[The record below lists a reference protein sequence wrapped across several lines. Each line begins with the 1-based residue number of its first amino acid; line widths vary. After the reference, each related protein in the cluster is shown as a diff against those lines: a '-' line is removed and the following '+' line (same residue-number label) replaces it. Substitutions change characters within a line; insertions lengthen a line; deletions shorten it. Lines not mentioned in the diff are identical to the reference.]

1 MIKMTAASI
10 QYHLLS
16 GFTDPMLS
24 PEDWNALQCKGSGN
38 TVFMSWH
45 WQKTWWEVFGRG
57 ELLLLLALKN
67 DQPVSIAPLFADG
80 GMLFFVGSG
89 GSDYLDFIGDTSDP
103 EIIKGLL
110 QLAIENAPG
119 LLGCRFYHIHAS
131 SSTQQTLDTVAKKLG
146 WDCFDEGGMACPVLA
161 IKDFHEKAKAATEKK
176 SLLRHEGW
184 FKRNGGIEV
193 QHYSDSNNIL
203 PHLDAFFEQH
213 IARWSATPY
222 PSLFLDPLQRSFYKR
237 LCETA
242 SEAGWLRFTIV
253 YWQQQA
259 IAFHF
264 GMHYNRNFLWY
275 KPTFDITLAK
285 HSPGEVL
292 LRQLLLKAMEE
303 EADHFDFGLGDEAFK
318 NRFASSTPT
327 VTNIGLYP
335 AQV

>member
-1 MIKMTAASI
+1 MQANV

-16 GFTDPMLS
+16 GFNDPMLS
-24 PEDWNALQCKGSGN
+24 PETWNTLQCKGNGN

-57 ELLLLLALKN
+57 KLLLLLAVKN
-67 DQPVSIAPLFADG
+67 DEPVAIAPLFADG

-103 EIIKGLL
+103 EIINGLL
-110 QLAIENAPG
+110 SLAIKNTPE

-131 SSTQQTLDTVAKKLG
+131 SFTQQTLVDVAKKLG
-146 WDCFDEGGMACPVLA
+146 WNFFDEGGMACPVLS
-161 IKDFHEKAKAATEKK
+161 IKDFPEKTKAATEKK

-184 FKRNGGIEV
+184 FNRNGGIEV
-193 QHYSDSNNIL
+193 QHYIHSNNIL
-203 PHLDAFFEQH
+203 PHLDAFFDQH
-213 IARWSATPY
+213 ITRWSVTPY
-222 PSLFLDPLQRSFYKR
+222 PSLFLDPLQRRFYKR
-237 LCETA
+237 LCEQA
-242 SEAGWLRFTIV
+242 SDTGWLRFTIV
-253 YWQQQA
+253 YWQQQP

-264 GMHYNRNFLWY
+264 GMHYNHSFLWY

-292 LRQLLLKAMEE
+292 LRYLLLQAMEE
-303 EADHFDFGLGDEAFK
+303 NAHYFDFGLGDEAFK
-318 NRFASSTPT
+318 SRFATSTPT

-335 AQV
+335 AHV

>member
-1 MIKMTAASI
+1 MPSAHI

-16 GFTDPMLS
+16 GFNDPMLS
-24 PEDWNALQCKGSGN
+24 AEVWSALQYKGSGN
-38 TVFMSWH
+38 TVFMTWH
-45 WQKTWWEVFGRG
+45 WQKAWWEVFGRG
-57 ELLLLLALKN
+57 KLLLLLAVKN
-67 DQPVSIAPLFADG
+67 DQPVTLAPLFADG

-103 EIIKGLL
+103 EIINGLL
-110 QLAIENAPG
+110 SFAIKNTPG

-131 SSTQQTLDTVAKKLG
+131 SPTRQTLDTVAKKLG
-146 WDCFDEGGMACPVLA
+146 WDCFDEGGMDCPVLS
-161 IKDFHEKAKAATEKK
+161 IKDFPEKAKVASEKK

-184 FKRNGGIEV
+184 FNRNGGIEV
-193 QHYSDSNNIL
+193 KHYSHYENIL
-203 PHLDAFFEQH
+203 PHLVAFFGQH
-213 IARWSATPY
+213 IARWSSTPY
-222 PSLFLDPLQRSFYKR
+222 PSLFLDPLQRRFYKR

-242 SEAGWLRFTIV
+242 SETGWLRFTIV

-264 GMHYNRNFLWY
+264 GMHYNRSFLWY

-292 LRQLLLKAMEE
+292 LRQLLLRAMEE
-303 EADHFDFGLGDEAFK
+303 EAHYFDFGLGDEAFK
-318 NRFASSTPT
+318 NRFASSTST

-335 AQV
+335 PSTIK

>member
-1 MIKMTAASI
+1 MTAVNI

-16 GFTDPMLS
+16 GFNDPKLS
-24 PEDWNALQCKGSGN
+24 PEDWTALQSKGSGN

-57 ELLLLLALKN
+57 KLLLLLAVKN
-67 DQPVSIAPLFADG
+67 DQAVTIAPLFADG

-103 EIIKGLL
+103 EIINDLL
-110 QLAIENAPG
+110 SLAIENTPG
-119 LLGCRFYHIHAS
+119 LLGCRFYHIHTT
-131 SSTQQTLDTVAKKLG
+131 SSTQQTLYAAAKKMG
-146 WDCFDEGGMACPVLA
+146 WNFFDEGSLACPVLS
-161 IKDFHEKAKAATEKK
+161 IKDFPEKAKAATEKK
-176 SLLRHEGW
+176 SLLRHEAW
-184 FKRNGGIEV
+184 FNRNGGIEV
-193 QHYSDSNNIL
+193 QHYSHSNNIL
-203 PHLDAFFEQH
+203 PHLDAFFNQH

-222 PSLFLDPLQRSFYKR
+222 PSLFLDPLQCRFYKK

-242 SEAGWLRFTIV
+242 SEAGWLRFMIV
-253 YWQQQA
+253 YWQQQP

-264 GMHYNRNFLWY
+264 GMYYNRSFLWY

-303 EADHFDFGLGDEAFK
+303 EAEYFDFGLGDEAFK
-318 NRFASSTPT
+318 DRFASSTPT

-335 AQV
+335 PSTIK

>member
-1 MIKMTAASI
+1 MSANI

-16 GFTDPMLS
+16 GFNDPMLC
-24 PEDWNALQCKGSGN
+24 PEHWTALQYKGSGN
-38 TVFMSWH
+38 TVFMTWH

-57 ELLLLLALKN
+57 KLLLLLAVKN
-67 DQPVSIAPLFADG
+67 DQPVTIAPLFADG

-103 EIIKGLL
+103 EIINGLL
-110 QLAIENAPG
+110 SFAIDNTPG
-119 LLGCRFYHIHAS
+119 LLGFRFYHIHAS
-131 SSTQQTLDTVAKKLG
+131 SPTRQTIDTVAKRLG
-146 WDCFDEGGMACPVLA
+146 WDYFDEGGMACPILS
-161 IKDFHEKAKAATEKK
+161 IKDFPEKAKAATEKK

-184 FKRNGGIEV
+184 FNRNGGIET
-193 QHYSDSNNIL
+193 QHYNHSEDIL

-222 PSLFLDPLQRSFYKR
+222 PSLFLDPLQRRFYKR
-237 LCETA
+237 LCETS
-242 SEAGWLRFTIV
+242 SETGWLRFTIV
-253 YWQQQA
+253 FWQQQA

-264 GMHYNRNFLWY
+264 GMHYNRSFLWY

-292 LRQLLLKAMEE
+292 LRQLLLLAIEE
-303 EADHFDFGLGDEAFK
+303 GADYFDFGLGDEAFK
-318 NRFASSTPT
+318 NRFASSTST

-335 AQV
+335 PSTIK

>member
-1 MIKMTAASI
+1 MTAAHI

-16 GFTDPMLS
+16 GFNDPMLS
-24 PEDWNALQCKGSGN
+24 PEDWTALQCKGSGN

-57 ELLLLLALKN
+57 KLLLLLAVKN
-67 DQPVSIAPLFADG
+67 EEPVALAPLFADG

-110 QLAIENAPG
+110 QLAIENTPE
-119 LLGCRFYHIHAS
+119 LLGCRFYHIHTS

-146 WDCFDEGGMACPVLA
+146 WDCFDEGGMACPVLS
-161 IKDFHEKAKAATEKK
+161 IKDFPEKAKAATEKK

-184 FKRNGGIEV
+184 FNKNGGIEV
-193 QHYSDSNNIL
+193 QHCKHSQDIL
-203 PHLDAFFEQH
+203 PHLAAFFNQH
-213 IARWSATPY
+213 IARWSTTPY
-222 PSLFLDPLQRSFYKR
+222 PSLFLDPLQRRFYKR

-264 GMHYNRNFLWY
+264 GMHYHRSFLWY

-292 LRQLLLKAMEE
+292 LRQLLLKAIEE
-303 EADHFDFGLGDEAFK
+303 EAEYFDFGLGDEAFK
-318 NRFASSTPT
+318 NRFASNTPT

-335 AQV
+335 PSTIK